1 MVTASVPAAAPA
13 AWRVA
18 ATVPAAAAGAAEAAL
33 AEDCQATSW
42 FETDDPGR
50 VCVEGYAAGR
60 PDAGLLAARLALAV
74 AAAGVP
80 GGADGLAVTMERV
93 PPTDWL
99 TAVAQAFPPFRV
111 GRFDIRGSHVGEPP
125 PAGALPLRID
135 AATAFGTGEHASTEG
150 CLLALAGLARRL
162 RVRRALD
169 MGCGTGILAFAMVRL
184 WRRPVLAVDSEPES
198 VRVARVN
205 ARVNGLAPLVRVVRG
220 DGYRT
225 PAVRAAAPFDLIAAN
240 ILARPLAQM
249 APALARCLAPGGT
262 ALLSGLLARQ
272 APGVLAAHRAQGL
285 HLAGRVSVRGW
296 TTLIVTRPGGRD

>member
-1 MVTASVPAAAPA
+1 MVTASVPATAPA

-18 ATVPAAAAGAAEAAL
+18 ATVPAAAAAAAEAAL
-33 AEDCQATSW
+33 AEDCQTTSW
-42 FETDDPGR
+42 FETDDPET
-50 VCVEGYAAGR
+50 VCVEGYAAAR
-60 PDAGLLAARLALAV
+60 PDAGRLAARLALAM

-80 GGADGLAVTMERV
+80 GGAGAPAVAVARV

-111 GRFDIRGSHVGEPP
+111 GPFFIRGTHVAEPP
-125 PAGALPLRID
+125 PAATLPLRID

-150 CLLALAGLARRL
+150 CLLALARLARRQ

-169 MGCGTGILAFAMVRL
+169 MGCGTGILAFAMARL
-184 WRRPVLAVDSEPES
+184 WRRPVLAVDSDAEA
-198 VRVARVN
+198 VRVARIN
-205 ARVNGLAPLVRVVRG
+205 ARLNRIAPLVRVVRG

-225 PAVRAAAPFDLIAAN
+225 PAVDAAAPFDLIAAN

-249 APALARCLAPGGT
+249 APALARCLAPGGA

-285 HLAGRVSVRGW
+285 HLAGRMTVRGW
-296 TTLIVTRPGGRD
+296 TTVMLTRPGGRA